1 MKTLILTEK
10 PSVAADFAAA
20 LGATRQTGYY
30 AVGDTI
36 IAYAI
41 GHLLE
46 LCDPEDYDPAYR
58 KWTLEALPIIP
69 AKFRYKPR
77 ATTTAQ
83 LKILTRIL
91 EEPSDRLIIAT
102 DAGREGE
109 LIARTILAHAKVTDL
124 SRAFRFWSSEALTP
138 EVIKRNLTQLKPAKD
153 YEALYRAGMFRQL
166 ADWITGYNMSRLLSL
181 KMDATF
187 PFGRVQ
193 TALLTLLVRRHRAIV
208 GFLPRDRYQLSVT
221 ATTKDQLA
229 FSAFY
234 TDGGMTL
241 FPDRKALDELA
252 SDLARMP
259 LPAIVQAVETKLIRT
274 PPPQLYNLTTLQ
286 RQANKHLG
294 LTADQTLA
302 AAQNLYEAHKCLS
315 YPRTPSRVL
324 ASSSVDLFTRIVDQL
339 RPLFPDIF
347 APARPVDLRNRRIFD
362 DAKLQDHH
370 ALIAL
375 APPPDG
381 LSTKE
386 RAVYDLVVKSMAV
399 VLSPVSET
407 EAKTV
412 TLACVGRL
420 FTATASRLV
429 TPGWKAIYSQPKEQE
444 PQDREDEDAPVTE
457 SIPPLSQGETVT
469 ITSPVIATK
478 PTRPPKPHTEASALA
493 LMEKHNLGTEAT
505 RSGIIE
511 KLIVDSYCIR
521 RRRDLIPTDKA
532 EHLIAAIESLDNPA
546 LSRFTTPEETE
557 LWENKLA
564 ADPATFYRDIKEFVQ
579 TNLLALKDIE
589 LARYQN
595 RALGSCP
602 LCGAPIRE
610 SAKSY
615 YCSSYAQGCKFT
627 IWKSIAHHTL
637 TPADLQALLAGKPT
651 KPVKLAKKTGE
662 PFTACLVYNK
672 ATQTVA
678 FVYEKPTTS
687 RPRGKKEQGAKT

>member
-1 MKTLILTEK
+1 MKTIILTEK

-20 LGATRQTGYY
+20 LGATRQIGYY
-30 AVGDTI
+30 AAGDTI

-46 LCDPEDYDPAYR
+46 LCEPEDYDPSYK

-69 AKFRYKPR
+69 NKFRYKPR

-83 LKILTRIL
+83 LKILTKIL
-91 EEPSDRLIIAT
+91 EEPCDRLIIAT

-109 LIARTILAHAKVTDL
+109 LIARTILAHAKLADY
-124 SRAFRFWSSEALTP
+124 SKAYRFWSSEALTP
-138 EVIKRNLTQLKPAKD
+138 EVIKRNLQHLKPAKD
-153 YEALYRAGMFRQL
+153 YEGLYRAGMFRQL

-193 TALLTLLVRRHRAIV
+193 TALLTLLVRRHREIV
-208 GFLPRDRYQLSVT
+208 GFVPRDRYQLSVT
-221 ATTKDQLA
+221 AAIKDKLA
-229 FSAFY
+229 FTAFY
-234 TDGGMTL
+234 SDGEMTL

-252 SDLARMP
+252 SDLARIP
-259 LPAIVQAVETKLIRT
+259 LPAIVQALETKLIRT

-286 RQANKHLG
+286 REANKHLG
-294 LTADQTLA
+294 LTAEQTLA
-302 AAQNLYEAHKCLS
+302 AAQALYETHKCLS

-324 ASSSVDLFTRIVDQL
+324 ASSSVDLFARIVDQL

-347 APARPVDLRNRRIFD
+347 APAGPVDARDRRIFD

-381 LSTKE
+381 LTTQE
-386 RAVYDLVVKSMAV
+386 RAVYDLVVKSMAA

-407 EAKTV
+407 ETKTV
-412 TLACVGRL
+412 TLSAIGRS
-420 FTATASRLV
+420 FKATASRIV

-444 PQDREDEDAPVTE
+444 TQDREDDEDPITE

-469 ITSPVIATK
+469 ITSPQVATK

-505 RSGIIE
+505 RAGIIE
-511 KLIVDSYCIR
+511 KLIVDSYTIR

-557 LWENKLA
+557 LWENKLSQ
-564 ADPATFYRDIKEFVQ
+564 DPAAFYRDIKEFVQ
-579 TNLLALKDIE
+579 TNLFALKDIE

-615 YCSSYAQGCKFT
+615 YCSSYAQGCKFV

-662 PFTACLVYNK
+662 PFTARLVYNK
-672 ATQTVA
+672 QSQSID
-678 FVYEKPTTS
+678 FVYDNPLGEKQ
-687 RPRGKKEQGAKT
+687 EGATR